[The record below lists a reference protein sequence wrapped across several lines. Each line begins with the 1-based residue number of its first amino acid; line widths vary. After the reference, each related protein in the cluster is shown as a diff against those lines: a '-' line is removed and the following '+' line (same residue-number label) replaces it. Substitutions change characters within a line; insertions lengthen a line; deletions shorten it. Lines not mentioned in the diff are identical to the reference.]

1 MKRPP
6 TTRYGAIVAALIRE
20 DRQREFISLCRSL
33 GIRTVAGF
41 LIGFPDDT
49 EESIRDV
56 RDYAQQINPTYA
68 NFNVVTPYPGTA
80 FFEQMRG
87 QIADTDFSHYT
98 VYTPLLKY
106 EHLSVRRMEEL
117 LAKCFHRF
125 YFRWQYLRDNAPLLW
140 PALRRLGLGR
150 RPAVSQA
157 NEAGHG
163 SVPRP
168 LSSGRG
174 PLGPGLAIRRS
185 ARAGGKSRIIGL
197 TESSLDRHIVVL
209 GRQLYCR
216 LCCVLLRCHSAGGST
231 TAAPTLGRRPLVPPA
246 ARIFAQG
253 YSVT

>member
-1 MKRPP
+1 MGLSSITVGIETPADDTLRRYRRP
-6 TTRYGAIVAALIRE
+6 LIRE

-49 EESIRDV
+49 EESVARV

-87 QIADTDFSHYT
+87 QIADTDLSHYT

-106 EHLSVRRMEEL
+106 EHLSIRRMEEL

-150 RPAVSQA
+150 RPAVSQVDG
-157 NEAGHG
+157 AGHG

-168 LSSGRG
+168 LSSAEVLSGRALRSDA
-174 PLGPGLAIRRS
+174 PHRRVEK
-185 ARAGGKSRIIGL
+185 A
-197 TESSLDRHIVVL
+197 E
-209 GRQLYCR
+209 
-216 LCCVLLRCHSAGGST
+216 
-231 TAAPTLGRRPLVPPA
+231 
-246 ARIFAQG
+246 
-253 YSVT
+253 